1 MYTRISASIVKV
13 ATIVL
18 PLAKELGK
26 SGNFWSFSD

>member
-18 PLAKELGK
+18 TLAKEKKWQLLE
-26 SGNFWSFSD
+26 FQ